1 MSCRQVLLANGR
13 GDMVEHIREHIRIDS
28 PLSHGRALHGAGV
41 SSDGRVALAQKVRGE
56 WKENAY
62 TVAELLDIL
71 PAYYGATDV
80 YVSQNRFRRWRGV
93 NKVAELSSMYADLDF
108 YHHPDL
114 SKMHVAGVLRV
125 AMDELERARLP
136 RPSYAMSTGRG
147 LALVWLHEPV
157 PPAELPRWDRCQA
170 QLWRALRDVGADRA
184 ATDAARV
191 LRLAGTLNSKSG
203 TLVRTLWEDAEHV
216 WSFGDL
222 VGEILPPDL
231 QNLKAVPEERTR
243 SADKKPRRASN
254 TRPGLTVRSLN
265 EARLRDLRKLM
276 HLRGQKKLPP
286 GGRDAWML
294 IAASSLSR
302 LVSPERLEGAVYEL
316 AEEVAGWSKGET
328 KSRMQQIFVR
338 SNKAA
343 KEEKVV
349 WMGFPKDPRYQFTNR
364 RIIEMLGITS
374 EEERG
379 LETIISGPTK
389 RQRDKQRREKQRRA
403 EGAKSRSEY
412 LAQAEEKRQLV
423 VRLHKRGYSNARIAQ
438 QTGYSLRHVS
448 RIIARSK

>member
-1 MSCRQVLLANGR
+1 M
-13 GDMVEHIREHIRIDS
+13 DMGEHNQIDS
-28 PLSHGRALHGAGV
+28 PLSHGRVLHGAGV
-41 SSDGRVALAQKVRGE
+41 SSDGLVSLAQKVRGE
-56 WKENAY
+56 WKENVY
-62 TVAELLDIL
+62 TVEELLEIL

-93 NKVAELSSMYADLDF
+93 NRLAEISSMYADLDF

-114 SKMHVAGVLRV
+114 SEMHVAGVLRV
-125 AMDELERARLP
+125 AMDELEKARLP

-157 PPAELPRWDRCQA
+157 PPAELPRWDLCQA

-203 TLVRTLWEDAEHV
+203 SLVRTLWEDIEHV
-216 WSFGDL
+216 WGFGDL

-231 QNLKAVPEERTR
+231 RNLKAVPDERPR
-243 SADKKPRRASN
+243 SAAKNSRHASN
-254 TRPGLTVRSLN
+254 MKPGLTVRSLN

-276 HLRGQKKLPP
+276 SLRNQKKLPP

-294 IAASSLSR
+294 IAASCLSR
-302 LVSPERLEGAVYEL
+302 LVSPERLEGAVYKL
-316 AEEVAGWSKGET
+316 AEEVAGWSTGET

-338 SNKAA
+338 SNAAA
-343 KEEKVV
+343 KDEKVV
-349 WMGFPKDPRYQFTNR
+349 WMGLPKDPRYQFTNT
-364 RIIEMLGITS
+364 RIIEMLGITP
-374 EEERG
+374 EEERN
-379 LETIISGPTK
+379 LETIISTQTK
-389 RQRDKQRREKQRRA
+389 RQRDKERSEKQRRA
-403 EGAKSRSEY
+403 VGSKSRSEY
-412 LAQAEEKRQLV
+412 LAGVEEKKRLV

-448 RIIARSK
+448 RIIASRE